1 MQSSLSMFFKIGVL
15 KTLANFTGKQLRW
28 SLFNKVVGLK
38 AWSVI
43 KNRLQQRCFSVKF
56 AKFLRTTFFTEH
68 LRWLLLE
75 IDISPSFH
83 FYCHNYSVLN

>member
-1 MQSSLSMFFKIGVL
+1 MQSSLSQMFFKIGVL

-38 AWSVI
+38 AWNVI

-56 AKFLRTTFFTEH
+56 AKFLGTPFFTEH
-68 LRWLLLE
+68 LGWLLLE
-75 IDISPSFH
+75 IERH
-83 FYCHNYSVLN
+83 FTIFPFLLS

>member
-1 MQSSLSMFFKIGVL
+1 MQSSRPQMFFKIGVL

-38 AWSVI
+38 PWNVI

-56 AKFLRTTFFTEH
+56 AKFLRTPFFTEH

-75 IDISPSFH
+75 IERH
-83 FYCHNYSVLN
+83 FTIFPFLLS